1 MQTLK
6 YTDNLCIGMPPITKE
21 AIARDLM
28 KYDKTRRAKLKTVAQ
43 WNNEVNK
50 IHKNYMDIYERP
62 LVKDMKVTLSWKNSK
77 SYGKVPHALVIV
89 NYTNGTF
96 KAFIQ
101 KLTRPDL
108 AYDKTLSLLQLV
120 LNNYAQQN
128 ILHKRLSSNKHYS
141 GIVGYGFADNL
152 PAYYLHKDEGT
163 FYNFTIKKT
172 PTKNEYVIK
181 FN

>member
-6 YTDNLCIGMPPITKE
+6 YTDDLRIGMPPITKE
-21 AIARDLM
+21 AIARDL
-28 KYDKTRRAKLKTVAQ
+28 KLDITRRAKLKTVAQ

-50 IHKNYMDIYERP
+50 IHKNYMDIYETP
-62 LVKDMKVTLSWKNSK
+62 LVKDMTVTLSWKNSK
-77 SYGKVPHALVIV
+77 SHGKIPHALVII

-101 KLTRPDL
+101 KLSRPDL
-108 AYDKTLSLLQLV
+108 AYNKTLSLLQLV

-128 ILHKRLSSNKHYS
+128 ILHKRLSPNKNYS
-141 GIVGYGFADNL
+141 GIVGHRFADKL
-152 PAYYLHKDEGT
+152 PTYYLHKEEGK

-172 PTKNEYVIK
+172 PTQNEYIIK